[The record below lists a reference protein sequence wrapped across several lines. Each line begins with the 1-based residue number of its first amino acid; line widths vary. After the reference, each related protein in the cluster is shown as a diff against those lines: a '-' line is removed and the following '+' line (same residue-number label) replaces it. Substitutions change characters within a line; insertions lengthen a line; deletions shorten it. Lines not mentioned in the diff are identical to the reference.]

1 MKPFIRKELVMDHAY
16 ASSTVEMDRIGY
28 ASLEDQL
35 LNNKGAKAD
44 PTQDIREKV
53 EQKESRKEPS
63 TSKKYVF
70 KKGDQ
75 SLELDDDYEM
85 EFTADK
91 RPTKMTL
98 RELKDRAAGDIAVK
112 NRMHSLAEE
121 KKRVQSTF
129 KQFADLARTD
139 PLAAL
144 EFISNKAKESDS
156 EFEYSKYIEK
166 LAEQAEKLG
175 EMSAEQRK
183 AWELE
188 KKLAKAE
195 QDLSR
200 KERTETV
207 VLRKQELL
215 ADYPEIG
222 DQQFGQMVDAVL
234 QNEELL
240 EGLENEHDVM
250 NKVEELI
257 QETLTQRDIMS
268 VIQDINPAHLN
279 DNALIF
285 SLSDQLRQ
293 NPDLDEEDVRD
304 IVSQLIGREERVQRR
319 TPVQSDRQRDIQTLS
334 SKARQGS
341 SVHNLRNQSAT
352 PYELLTQQLLE
363 RKQEISKTPLYKR

>member
-1 MKPFIRKELVMDHAY
+1 MEHTYEA
-16 ASSTVEMDRIGY
+16 STVEMDNTGY
-28 ASLEDQL
+28 DDLQEQL
-35 LNNKGAKAD
+35 LNNKSQKTDAN
-44 PTQDIREKV
+44 QDIRDKAPV
-53 EQKESRKEPS
+53 KESKKEAPVPV
-63 TSKKYVF
+63 KKYVF

-75 SLELDDDYEM
+75 SLELDDDYEI
-85 EFTADK
+85 EFVADK
-91 RPTKMTL
+91 RPTKLTL
-98 RELKDRAAGDIAVK
+98 RELKDRAAGEIAVK

-129 KQFADLARTD
+129 KQFTDLAKSD

-144 EFISNKAKESDS
+144 EFISSKAKETDS
-156 EFEYSKYIEK
+156 EFEYNKYLEK

-175 EMSAEQRK
+175 QMDEKERK

-200 KERTETV
+200 KERVEAV
-207 VLRKQELL
+207 VLRKQEILTE
-215 ADYPEIG
+215 YPEIG

-234 QNEELL
+234 NNEELV
-240 EGLENEHDVM
+240 EGLNSEAEVM
-250 NKVEELI
+250 DKVEELI

-268 VIQDINPAHLN
+268 VIKEINPAYLN
-279 DNALIF
+279 DTSLIF

-304 IVSQLIGREERVQRR
+304 IIREIIAPAPKAQSRA
-319 TPVQSDRQRDIQTLS
+319 PVQTDRQRDIQTLS
-334 SKARQGS
+334 SKARQGTPVS
-341 SVHNLRNQSAT
+341 SLRTQNAD
-352 PYELLTQQLLE
+352 PYDVLMHQLME

>member
-1 MKPFIRKELVMDHAY
+1 MDHAY
-16 ASSTVEMDRIGY
+16 EASTVEMDNTGF
-28 ASLEDQL
+28 ADLENQL
-35 LNNKGAKAD
+35 LNNKGAKAESI
-44 PTQDIREKV
+44 QDIREKADV
-53 EQKESRKEPS
+53 KESKREVPAA
-63 TSKKYVF
+63 KKYFF

-75 SLELDDDYEM
+75 SIELDDDYEM

-98 RELKDRAAGDIAVK
+98 RELKDRAAGDVAVK
-112 NRMHSLAEE
+112 NRMHALAEE

-144 EFISNKAKESDS
+144 EFISGKAKESDS

-175 EMSAEQRK
+175 QMDEKERK

-200 KERTETV
+200 KERTEAV
-207 VLRKQELL
+207 VLRKQEML

-222 DQQFGQMVDAVL
+222 DSQFSQMVDAVL
-234 QNEELL
+234 SSEELL
-240 EGLENEHDVM
+240 EGVEDEDGVM

-257 QETLTQRDIMS
+257 QETLTQKDIMS
-268 VIQDINPAHLN
+268 VIQEINPAHIQ
-279 DNALIF
+279 DNQLIF
-285 SLSDQLRQ
+285 SISDQLRQ

-304 IVSQLIGREERVQRR
+304 IIRELIAPAPRVQSRN
-319 TPVQSDRQRDIQTLS
+319 TVQSDRQRDIQTLS
-334 SKARQGS
+334 SKARQGTS
-341 SVHNLRNQSAT
+341 TINLRTQSVD
-352 PYELLTQQLLE
+352 PFNLLKQQLME
-363 RKQEISKTPLYKR
+363 RKEEIQKTPLYKR

>member
-1 MKPFIRKELVMDHAY
+1 MDHTYDA
-16 ASSTVEMDRIGY
+16 STVEMDRTGY

-44 PTQDIREKV
+44 PTQDIREKA
-53 EQKESRKEPS
+53 EPREKAPS
-63 TSKKYVF
+63 QSKKFVF
-70 KKGDQ
+70 RKGDQ

-85 EFTADK
+85 EFMADK
-91 RPTKMTL
+91 RSTKLTL

-144 EFISNKAKESDS
+144 EYISNKAKESDS
-156 EFEYSKYIEK
+156 EFEYTKYIEK

-175 EMSAEQRK
+175 QMDEKDRK
-183 AWELE
+183 AFELE

-195 QDLSR
+195 QDLSHR
-200 KERTETV
+200 ERTEAV
-207 VLRKQELL
+207 VLRKQEML

-222 DQQFGQMVDAVL
+222 DSEFGQMVDAVL
-234 QNEELL
+234 SSEELS
-240 EGLENEHDVM
+240 EGLESEHDVM
-250 NKVEELI
+250 NRVEELI
-257 QETLTQRDIMS
+257 QETLTQKDIIS
-268 VIQDINPAHLN
+268 VIRDINPAHVR

-304 IVSQLIGREERVQRR
+304 IVRQIIGREETVQRR
-319 TPVQSDRQRDIQTLS
+319 APVSDRQRDFQTLS
-334 SKARQGS
+334 NKARQ
-341 SVHNLRNQSAT
+341 AT
-352 PYELLTQQLLE
+352 PMSSLRTQNADPYDLLKQQLLE

>member
-1 MKPFIRKELVMDHAY
+1 MDHTYDA
-16 ASSTVEMDRIGY
+16 STVEMDRNGY
-28 ASLEDQL
+28 DSLEHQL
-35 LNNKGAKAD
+35 LNNKGAKANEV
-44 PTQDIREKV
+44 QDIREK
-53 EQKESRKEPS
+53 EDPKESQRGS
-63 TSKKYVF
+63 AASKKYVF

-85 EFTADK
+85 EFIADK
-91 RPTKMTL
+91 RPTKLTL

-129 KQFADLARTD
+129 KQFADLAKTD

-144 EFISNKAKESDS
+144 EFISNKAKESDN
-156 EFEYSKYIEK
+156 EFEYSNYIEK

-175 EMSAEQRK
+175 RMDEKDRK

-195 QDLSR
+195 QDLSH
-200 KERTETV
+200 KERTEAV
-207 VLRKQELL
+207 VLRKQEML
-215 ADYPEIG
+215 ADYPGIG
-222 DQQFGQMVDAVL
+222 DQQFSQMVDAVL
-234 QNEELL
+234 QNEQLL
-240 EGLENEHDVM
+240 EGLENENDVM
-250 NKVEELI
+250 NRVEELI
-257 QETLTQRDIMS
+257 QETLTQRDILT
-268 VIQDINPAHLN
+268 VIQEINPAYMG
-279 DNALIF
+279 DNALVF

-304 IVSQLIGREERVQRR
+304 IVRELIGTSQKDALLNKQR
-319 TPVQSDRQRDIQTLS
+319 SDRQADIRTLS
-334 SKARQGS
+334 HKARQANPVS
-341 SVHNLRNQSAT
+341 ALRNQNAS

>member
-1 MKPFIRKELVMDHAY
+1 MDHTY
-16 ASSTVEMDRIGY
+16 AATTVEQDSAGY
-28 ASLEDQL
+28 DELEDQL
-35 LNNKGAKAD
+35 LNNKGKKNDD
-44 PTQDIREKV
+44 PVDLREKV
-53 EQKESRKEPS
+53 PVKESKKEPS
-63 TSKKYVF
+63 SSSKKYFF

-75 SLELDDDYEM
+75 SLELDDDYEI
-85 EFTADK
+85 EFMADK
-91 RPTKMTL
+91 RPTKLTL

-121 KKRVQSTF
+121 KKRVQTTF
-129 KQFADLARTD
+129 KQFADLAKTD

-144 EFISNKAKESDS
+144 EFISSKAKESDN

-175 EMSAEQRK
+175 QMDEKDRK

-195 QDLSR
+195 QDLSH
-200 KERTETV
+200 KERTQAV

-234 QNEELL
+234 SNEELL
-240 EGLENEHDVM
+240 DGLESEKDVM
-250 NKVEELI
+250 DKVEELI
-257 QETLTQRDIMS
+257 QETLTQKDIMS
-268 VIQDINPAHLN
+268 VIRDINPQHLN
-279 DNALIF
+279 DNTLIF

-304 IVSQLIGREERVQRR
+304 IVRALIGTSQKDALLNKQR
-319 TPVQSDRQRDIQTLS
+319 SDRESDIRTLS
-334 SKARQGS
+334 NKARQATPDTS
-341 SVHNLRNQSAT
+341 LKMQNAT
-352 PYELLTQQLLE
+352 PYELLAQQLME
-363 RKQEISKTPLYKR
+363 RKHEFKKTPLSMR

>member
-1 MKPFIRKELVMDHAY
+1 MDHTY
-16 ASSTVEMDRIGY
+16 ESSTVEMDHTGF
-28 ASLEDQL
+28 ADLQDQL
-35 LNNKGAKAD
+35 LNNKAQKAD
-44 PTQDIREKV
+44 VTEDIR
-53 EQKESRKEPS
+53 QKAPAKEIKKETVAP
-63 TSKKYVF
+63 SKKYVF
-70 KKGDQ
+70 RKGEE
-75 SLELDDDYEM
+75 SLELDDDYEI
-85 EFTADK
+85 EFMADK
-91 RPTKMTL
+91 RPTKLTL

-129 KQFADLARTD
+129 KEFADLAKKD

-166 LAEQAEKLG
+166 LAEQADKLG
-175 EMSAEQRK
+175 QMDEQERK

-200 KERTETV
+200 KERTEAV
-207 VLRKQELL
+207 VLRKQQLL
-215 ADYPEIG
+215 ADYSEIG

-234 QNEELL
+234 SNEELL
-240 EGLENEHDVM
+240 EGLEDEHDVM
-250 NKVEELI
+250 DKVEELI

-268 VIQDINPAHLN
+268 VIQDINPAHLK
-279 DNALIF
+279 DTTLIF
-285 SLSDQLRQ
+285 TLSDQIKQ

-304 IVSQLIGREERVQRR
+304 IVRELIGSSQKDALLNKQR
-319 TPVQSDRQRDIQTLS
+319 SDRQSDIRTLS
-334 SKARQGS
+334 NKARQGTPDS
-341 SVHNLRNQSAT
+341 SLRTQNAS

>member
-1 MKPFIRKELVMDHAY
+1 MDHTYEA
-16 ASSTVEMDRIGY
+16 STVEMDRTGFN
-28 ASLEDQL
+28 SLENQL
-35 LNNKGAKAD
+35 LNNKGAKVD
-44 PTQDIREKV
+44 PAQDIREKSD
-53 EQKESRKEPS
+53 QKESKKEAP
-63 TSKKYVF
+63 TSKKFVF

-85 EFTADK
+85 EFVADK
-91 RPTKMTL
+91 RPTKLTL
-98 RELKDRAAGDIAVK
+98 RELKERAAGDIAVK

-121 KKRVQSTF
+121 KKRVQATF
-129 KQFADLARTD
+129 KQFADLSKTD

-144 EFISNKAKESDS
+144 EFISSKAKESDS

-175 EMSAEQRK
+175 QMDEKERK

-200 KERTETV
+200 KERTEAV
-207 VLRKQELL
+207 VLRKQEMLTQ
-215 ADYPEIG
+215 YPEIG
-222 DQQFGQMVDAVL
+222 DSQFGQMVDAVL

-240 EGLENEHDVM
+240 AGLENEHDVM

-268 VIQDINPAHLN
+268 VIQDINPSHLN

-304 IVSQLIGREERVQRR
+304 IIRELIAPVEKVQSRA
-319 TPVQSDRQRDIQTLS
+319 PVRSDRQRDIQTLS
-334 SKARQGS
+334 SKARQGT
-341 SVHNLRNQSAT
+341 SVNSLRTQSAS
-352 PYELLTQQLLE
+352 PYDLLTQQLLE